1 MVLAENLSRGYILF
15 FDWNSSHLKTRMAP
29 VHVCWVAFGCWWADS
44 VPLDV
49 HLSIRLIQG
58 AYKVMGFPGGTCSE
72 GPTYQCRKHKRWC
85 GSWTMKKGAH
95 QKIDVFELWCQ
106 RRLLRVPWTVNRSNQ
121 STLKETNPEYSLE
134 WLTLKL
140 KLKYF
145 GHLVQGSDW
154 LEKALM
160 QGKIEGKRRQGWQRM
175 RWLDNIAD
183 SVDVNL
189 SRLWEKVKDR
199 EACQT
204 AIHGVTT

>member
-1 MVLAENLSRGYILF
+1 MVLAKNLSRGYILF
-15 FDWNSSHLKTRMAP
+15 FDWNYSHLKTRMVP

-58 AYKVMGFPGGTCSE
+58 PYKVMGFPGGTCCE
-72 GPTYQCRKHKRWC
+72 GPTYQCRRHKRWC
-85 GSWTMKKGAH
+85 GSWTMKKAAH
-95 QKIDVFELWCQ
+95 QRIDVFELWCQ

-145 GHLVQGSDW
+145 GHLMQRSDS
-154 LEKALM
+154 LEKTLM

-183 SVDVNL
+183 SMGVNL

-199 EACQT
+199 EACHT